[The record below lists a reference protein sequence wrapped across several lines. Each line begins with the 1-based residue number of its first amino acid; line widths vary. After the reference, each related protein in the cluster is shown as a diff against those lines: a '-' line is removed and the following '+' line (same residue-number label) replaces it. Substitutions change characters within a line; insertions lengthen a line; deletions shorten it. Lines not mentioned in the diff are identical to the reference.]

1 MASPHE
7 KAACALRSHKTFGKY
22 IRQTKTGKLRLDK
35 AKIQNEAQYDGKYLI
50 STSDLG
56 ISAEDVV
63 LGYKQLH
70 EIERVFKDM
79 KHLIDIRPVRHR
91 LDERIRAMYSFAG
104 WGGCFSSG

>member
-79 KHLIDIRPVRHR
+79 KHLIDISQSVTVSMNAYEP
-91 LDERIRAMYSFAG
+91 MYSFAG